1 MISPVYFLGYIHV
14 CNNICY
20 SCATEFLGGGIT
32 MQSDDTGNG
41 IIKKSPQLYFQ
52 AQAFD
57 FIYFVL
63 NAVIK
68 IDPP

>member
-1 MISPVYFLGYIHV
+1 
-14 CNNICY
+14 
-20 SCATEFLGGGIT
+20 